1 MATIP
6 AAVVDEELA
15 QPSLLSSAPGVS
27 EIDRSKG
34 GGPREREE
42 AAREDEASLPEPP
55 PPPPPPPAPPKVMS
69 SFFNSSSLSSWS
81 SEEPFKEPVFFVT
94 HDQGNQLMPFM
105 ILNYPLTLWVAFIN
119 RVYSILLCR
128 KQQRPG

>member
-42 AAREDEASLPEPP
+42 AAREDEASLPEPHP
-55 PPPPPPPAPPKVMS
+55 PPPPPPPPKVMS

-81 SEEPFKEPVFFVT
+81 SEEPFKEEAVFFVS
-94 HDQGNQLMPFM
+94 HDQGNQLMPLM
-105 ILNYPLTLWVAFIN
+105 ISQLP
-119 RVYSILLCR
+119 
-128 KQQRPG
+128 

>member
-55 PPPPPPPAPPKVMS
+55 PPKVMS

-81 SEEPFKEPVFFVT
+81 SEEPFKETGFFCNT
-94 HDQGNQLMPFM
+94 
-105 ILNYPLTLWVAFIN
+105 
-119 RVYSILLCR
+119 
-128 KQQRPG
+128 

>member
-42 AAREDEASLPEPP
+42 AAREDEASLPDPAPP
-55 PPPPPPPAPPKVMS
+55 PPPPKVMS

-81 SEEPFKEPVFFVT
+81 SEEPFKETVFYVT
-94 HDQGNQLMPFM
+94 HDQGNQLMPLM
-105 ILNYPLTLWVAFIN
+105 ILNYPKILWVAFIN

>member
-1 MATIP
+1 MTRIPENLATTDSFRCSSRSRSRSNSIP
-6 AAVVDEELA
+6 AAVVDEEFA

-55 PPPPPPPAPPKVMS
+55 PPPPPPPPKVMS

-81 SEEPFKEPVFFVT
+81 SEEPFKETGFF
-94 HDQGNQLMPFM
+94 L
-105 ILNYPLTLWVAFIN
+105 
-119 RVYSILLCR
+119 
-128 KQQRPG
+128 